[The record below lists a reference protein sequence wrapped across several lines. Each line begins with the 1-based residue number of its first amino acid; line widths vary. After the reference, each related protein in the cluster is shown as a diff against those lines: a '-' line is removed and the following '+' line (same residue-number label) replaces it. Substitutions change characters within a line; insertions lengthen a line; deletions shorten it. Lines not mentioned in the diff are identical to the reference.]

1 MILGQLRIWARPAT
15 YAALLSVLKKLMAK
29 WNKPPCTSI
38 ILTMRVSSVL
48 LGRQWRPISLSSG
61 LLGGLW
67 QSWSD
72 PYNWWHRICWEGCY
86 SRGKTKQKGQK
97 RKNKQNF
104 TNDIEFAKRGVT
116 PEVTQNKKG
125 KKEKLT
131 KRLGDIL
138 SQRQIVPPAFFG
150 RQIVPDDK
158 MSHFLPMRQIVPA
171 TKCPISSPATKCPID
186 DPT

>member
-1 MILGQLRIWARPAT
+1 MSFILPLWWKLHRVVYQTGPPHFQCWEAKRFAVSQNYWSVKFLVWKCLWLAHSYSLVGTEKANGQ
-15 YAALLSVLKKLMAK
+15 M
-29 WNKPPCTSI
+29 N
-38 ILTMRVSSVL
+38 
-48 LGRQWRPISLSSG
+48 SLSSG

-125 KKEKLT
+125 KKEKHNKT
-131 KRLGDIL
+131 IDPVGFAVTL
-138 SQRQIVPPAFFG
+138 SLFEESVIG
-150 RQIVPDDK
+150 
-158 MSHFLPMRQIVPA
+158 
-171 TKCPISSPATKCPID
+171 
-186 DPT
+186 